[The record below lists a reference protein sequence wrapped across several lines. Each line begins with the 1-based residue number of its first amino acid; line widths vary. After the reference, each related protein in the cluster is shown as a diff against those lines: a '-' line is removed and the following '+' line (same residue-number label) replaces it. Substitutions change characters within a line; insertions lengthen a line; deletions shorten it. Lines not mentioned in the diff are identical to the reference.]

1 MFTRHVIKQLSAY
14 CNGELAADQSQRVRE
29 HLLAC
34 KRCRKEHDEIKLG
47 VNLAQ
52 QLPLASAPAEMWSEI
67 EALLDA
73 RSRKPIFEP
82 QRPRLAFAFS
92 WYRVAAVSAVL
103 LAAVVIGLI
112 VTSIYTVPRASST
125 TGLLPQTAPP
135 L

>member
-1 MFTRHVIKQLSAY
+1 MFTKHVIKQLSAY

-67 EALLDA
+67 EALLDE
-73 RSRKPIFEP
+73 RSRKPILTPPGSRE
-82 QRPRLAFAFS
+82 FAFG
-92 WYRVAAVSAVL
+92 WYRVAAFSAVL
-103 LAAVVIGLI
+103 LVALAIGVVL
-112 VTSIYTVPRASST
+112 
-125 TGLLPQTAPP
+125 
-135 L
+135 